1 MNKNRIII
9 VTGMTGVGKDF
20 LVDKAIQDLSVNKVG
35 WGDMLSEELGVN
47 KDIMMS
53 TVDPDRILEGQFA
66 ICHKVLQ
73 IQPVVAVCHVVKPE
87 NGRYI
92 YNLEI
97 EKLLNPFG
105 YVFIAAPPELIYQRV
120 QMRNLKGKRKSPEI
134 SVDEIERIQNIKIE
148 AVKELAVIQGSQMLI
163 VNNTVEE
170 LDANVGKL
178 NNFLTALYHKEATKP
193 IKEGVI
199 SGKE

>member
-9 VTGMTGVGKDF
+9 ATGMTGVGKDF
-20 LVDKAIQDLSVNKVG
+20 LVDKAIQNLSVNKVG

-66 ICHKVLQ
+66 VCHKVLQ

-87 NGRYI
+87 NGQYI

-97 EKLLNPFG
+97 EELLNPFG

-120 QMRNLKGKRKSPEI
+120 QTRNLKGKRKSPEI
-134 SVDEIERIQNIKIE
+134 PVDEIKRIQNIKIE
-148 AVKELAVIQGSQMLI
+148 AVKELAVIQGSKMLI
-163 VNNTVEE
+163 VNNTVEK
-170 LDANVGKL
+170 LDANVDKL
-178 NNFLTALYHKEATKP
+178 NNFLTALHHNE
-193 IKEGVI
+193 
-199 SGKE
+199 SRSQ